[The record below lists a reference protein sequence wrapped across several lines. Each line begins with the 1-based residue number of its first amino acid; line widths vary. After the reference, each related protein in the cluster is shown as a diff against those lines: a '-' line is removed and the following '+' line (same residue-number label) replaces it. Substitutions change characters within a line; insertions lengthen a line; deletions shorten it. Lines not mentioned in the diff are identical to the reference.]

1 MIPKEGSLMPDMK
14 KYTILTEEQNLAL
27 IRRLRK
33 PEVRIDV
40 VMDTDTYNEIDD
52 QFALSYLV
60 RSDEKADVK
69 AIYAAPFYN
78 SNSVGPEDGMLKS
91 YDEILHLLTL
101 LGREDL
107 KDSVYRGSED
117 YLPDEET
124 PQDSDAARDLAAR
137 AMQYTTEE
145 PLYVVATGAV
155 TNVASAI
162 LMRPEIID
170 RIVVVWLGGTA
181 IHWPH
186 NREFNLMQDIAA
198 ARIIFGCGVPLV
210 QLPCAGV
217 VSAFTISGPE
227 LVYHLKGRNAL
238 CDYLAS
244 YTIQE
249 AEKASP
255 YSTWTRAIWDVTAV
269 GWLLDGPFMEDKLIH
284 SPIPEYDDRY
294 AFDDRRHFI
303 KYVYQINRDALM
315 EDLFAK
321 LRK

>member
-1 MIPKEGSLMPDMK
+1 MKRGLVMPKNKQYAL
-14 KYTILTEEQNLAL
+14 LTEEQNLAL

-33 PEVRIDV
+33 PEGRIEV

-52 QFALSYLV
+52 QFALSYLA

-78 SNSVGPEDGMLKS
+78 SNSTGPEDGMLKS

-107 KDSVYRGSED
+107 KKVVYHGSTD
-117 YLPDEET
+117 YLPDEDT
-124 PQDSDAARDLAAR
+124 PRISDAVQDLADR
-137 AMQYTTEE
+137 AMQHTTEE
-145 PLYVVATGAV
+145 PLYVVATGAI

-162 LMRPEIID
+162 LLRPEIID
-170 RIVVVWLGGTA
+170 RIVIVWLGGTA

-186 NREFNLMQDIAA
+186 NREFNLMQDVAA
-198 ARIIFGCGVPLV
+198 ARIVFGCGVPLV

-217 VSAFTISGPE
+217 VSSFTISGPE
-227 LVYHLKGRNAL
+227 LIHHLKGQNPL

-249 AEKASP
+249 KASP
-255 YSTWTRAIWDVTAV
+255 YPTWTRPIWDVTAV

-303 KYVYQINRDALM
+303 KYVYHINRDALM
-315 EDLFAK
+315 ADLFAK